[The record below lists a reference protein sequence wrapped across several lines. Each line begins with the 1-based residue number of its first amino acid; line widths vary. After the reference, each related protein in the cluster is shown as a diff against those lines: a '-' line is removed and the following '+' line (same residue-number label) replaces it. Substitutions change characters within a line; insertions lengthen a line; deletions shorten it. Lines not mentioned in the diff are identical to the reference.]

1 MFAHGLP
8 TLAAVA
14 VVVASA
20 AYVALRRSTARLPPG
35 PRGFPLLGNALST
48 PAEHP
53 WLRFSEWSKIYGDV
67 VSLSAFGQ
75 SIIILHSSEAVEDL
89 LLKRGAIY
97 SDRPR
102 LVMAW
107 ELVGMGKSLAGLGY
121 GKRFRQSRKYTSR
134 ILDARGSQSYVPQQ
148 EHATMVFL
156 RRLVGSPEQLEA
168 HLRWVSAAL
177 MLKLIYGY
185 NAAEADD
192 RLVEIVEKGMV
203 AFSQS
208 STPGWMVDIIPA
220 IRFLPAW
227 LPGMGFLRQ
236 ASVWR
241 VDGLAMWHEPFK
253 YVKSQLASGVA
264 SHSFS
269 TSMLQGEDGDGVT
282 PEEEDVIMWLA
293 GSLYGANTM
302 LQTAS
307 SNLSFFLAM
316 TLYPDVQRKAQKEID
331 AVTGGER
338 LPVYADR
345 ERLPYIDALVKELHR
360 WHPVAPLALPHCASE
375 ADQYRGWHI
384 PAGTLVI
391 PNIWHLLHDPE
402 KYPDPMKFDPGR
414 FLRGDAPG
422 VNDDPKVHAFGYGR
436 RECPGIHIADS
447 SVWLL
452 VSMTLAAFDISKAIG
467 DDGNPI
473 TPRENYG
480 SGTICHPLPF
490 NCNMKLRSAKWDQL
504 IPAEKAFAV

>member
-1 MFAHGLP
+1 
-8 TLAAVA
+8 
-14 VVVASA
+14 
-20 AYVALRRSTARLPPG
+20 
-35 PRGFPLLGNALST
+35 
-48 PAEHP
+48 
-53 WLRFSEWSKIYGDV
+53 V

-192 RLVEIVEKGMV
+192 RLVEIVEKGMA

-241 VDGLAMWHEPFK
+241 VDGLEMWHEPFN
-253 YVKSQLASGVA
+253 YVKSQLVRSLA

-269 TSMLQGEDGDGVT
+269 TAMLQGEDGDGVT

-293 GSLYGANTM
+293 GSLYGAHTI

-307 SNLSFFLAM
+307 SNMSFFLAM
-316 TLYPDVQRKAQKEID
+316 TLYPDVQRKAQEEVD
-331 AVTGGER
+331 ALTSRER

-345 ERLPYIDALVKELHR
+345 ERLPYINALVKELHR
-360 WHPVAPLALPHCASE
+360 WHPVAPLGKTRPLYCGVLPHCIPLWYPTALPHCASE
-375 ADQYRGWHI
+375 ADEYRGWHCI
-384 PAGTLVI
+384 PAGSLVI
-391 PNIWHLLHDPE
+391 PNIWHLLHDPV

-414 FLRGDAPG
+414 FLRGDVSG

-436 RECPGIHIADS
+436 RECPGLYIADS

-452 VSMTLAAFDISKAIG
+452 VATTLAVFDISKAI
-467 DDGNPI
+467 DDHGNPI
-473 TPRENYG
+473 TPPENYG

-490 NCNMKLRSAKWDQL
+490 KCNIKLR
-504 IPAEKAFAV
+504 